1 MAQYGMIYDTATI
14 KSQLAEANRDYYG
27 RKTWE
32 DLYGSIEYAKQ
43 KQIGQLK
50 QDYSTAMAEAYA
62 SAYRA
67 NQGIEESNLGKGYKI
82 AAMEG
87 TDLALE
93 EAYNAYKQNYLS
105 GVAEIETAA
114 AQQTQTVTD
123 ALTEQAEN
131 IRDFAN
137 APYQYLQYV
146 FEQYGEGKQ
155 SENIFYNEELWKRYT
170 NEVKDEKGKLT
181 GERELKSWEEIV
193 NYGAY
198 EEITDEFGN
207 TQKQWTGLY
216 DDQGNLTIKGAD
228 FFDQMLNQLANEGRG
243 ISFGTWLSETN
254 PELYDWSQS
263 YNPYNYTEAGSNEG
277 SFKTMVGLT
286 STDEKYTFME
296 RFGGLSKSEVD
307 NMFSK
312 FTSKLTKLDKKI
324 AQSSGR
330 DAKEITTEFTDL
342 TNEIKTLTDQL
353 GITSDIEDEIG
364 MSLEDLGKYLAN
376 NASASA
382 SNGDIWWKGIST
394 VGTGVS
400 IGVSGGA
407 AIGSKFGAT
416 AGTAAL
422 PVLGTL
428 AGAGT
433 GAGIGAIIGAISGL
447 IVGTAQAIHDS
458 EQTKAQN
465 KALSKASR
473 DAYDDLVTTL
483 ITYSQN
489 KQRQAQRFLPL
500 RKQYQEYQLLQAY
513 LQVFWMHLC

>member
-1 MAQYGMIYDTATI
+1 MAQYGMIYDAASI

-43 KQIGQLK
+43 KQIGQLE

-67 NQGIEESNLGKGYKI
+67 NQGIAASNLGEGYKI
-82 AAMEG
+82 AAMEE

-123 ALTEQAEN
+123 ALTEQAEYV
-131 IRDFAN
+131 RDFAN
-137 APYQYLQYV
+137 TPYQYLQYV
-146 FEQYGEGKQ
+146 FEQYGEGEQ
-155 SENIFYNEELWKRYT
+155 SENIFYNEEMWKRYT
-170 NEVKDEKGKLT
+170 KEVKDEQGNLT
-181 GERELKSWEEIV
+181 GERELKSWEELAD
-193 NYGAY
+193 YGAY

-207 TQKQWTGLY
+207 VQKQWTGLY
-216 DDQGNLTIKGAD
+216 DEQGNLTVKGAD
-228 FFDQMLNQLANEGRG
+228 FFDQMINQLAYEGRG
-243 ISFGTWLSETN
+243 ISFGQWLSEN
-254 PELYDWSQS
+254 NQELYDWSQS
-263 YNPYNYTEAGSNEG
+263 YNPYDYTEASSNAG

-307 NMFSK
+307 KMYSG
-312 FTSKLTKLDKKI
+312 FTSKLTELNSKVT
-324 AQSSGR
+324 QSSGR
-330 DAKEITTEFTDL
+330 DAKEITNEFTGL
-342 TNEIKTLTDQL
+342 TAEIGKLTDQL
-353 GITSDIEDEIG
+353 GITADIESELG
-364 MSLEDLGKYLAN
+364 MSLDDLGKYLAN
-376 NASASA
+376 NASNAV
-382 SNGDIWWKGIST
+382 SNGDIWLQGILNTLASA
-394 VGTGVS
+394 GA
-400 IGVSGGA
+400 GA
-407 AIGSKFGAT
+407 ATGAVIGAKT
-416 AGTAAL
+416 GTAAGTVML
-422 PVLGTL
+422 PALGTAAG

-433 GAGIGAIIGAISGL
+433 ASGAIIGAIVGL
-447 IVGTAQAIHDS
+447 IVGVGTSINQS

-465 KALSKASR
+465 RALTQASR

-489 KQRQAQRFLPL
+489 KQRQAQIDYY
-500 RKQYQEYQLLQAY
+500 KK
-513 LQVFWMHLC
+513 